1 MFECDFHAILCAK
14 RIHSSCRK
22 RCQKLHYFLRVIP
35 TLTHY
40 FDIPSGSIYSI
51 RIYIYIICIYIFWHF
66 IWHSVWH
73 IPHVRFRCLMSGKV
87 SQTRFE
93 NPRPQFPCFFGMLTT
108 GNMFFFGPL
117 SMVQLQFAH
126 PQEHSDCKSATNGS
140 LSDLGLK
147 GMGLVQICA
156 GKGDPN
162 GGCSRSMQ
170 CLPSGICFR
179 EMVGWS

>member
-1 MFECDFHAILCAK
+1 
-14 RIHSSCRK
+14 
-22 RCQKLHYFLRVIP
+22 
-35 TLTHY
+35 
-40 FDIPSGSIYSI
+40 
-51 RIYIYIICIYIFWHF
+51 
-66 IWHSVWH
+66 
-73 IPHVRFRCLMSGKV
+73 MSGKV

-108 GNMFFFGPL
+108 GNMFVFGPL

-147 GMGLVQICA
+147 GTGLVQICA

-162 GGCSRSMQ
+162 GGCFS
-170 CLPSGICFR
+170 
-179 EMVGWS
+179 